1 MIAHHYFSI
10 YGNHIILGNF
20 VMEPNNPVLTSFIQS
35 LNLFNLIKSNTYF
48 KQDGTCVD
56 LFLQTQNI
64 ACKSS
69 LLLKRVLVMIII

>member
-1 MIAHHYFSI
+1 MIVHHYFSI

-20 VMEPNNPVLTSFIQS
+20 IMEPNNPVLTSFMQS

-56 LFLQTQNI
+56 LFLQTKI
-64 ACKSS
+64 
-69 LLLKRVLVMIII
+69 LLTKVLYF